1 MMKRTTEENDD
12 LARRAAALRIAHPLM
27 TLVAIADELG
37 IAERGRSNVRVSN
50 TVGQLLYRAR
60 TKLGIVFP
68 MKPSQP
74 KQVRGAPDRRDRIA
88 VIGREL
94 GLSGVA
100 RWVGVDEERARILLG
115 GALPSDDEQ
124 MAIDKAFAIARVR
137 LLECVASDFARFS
150 ALARLRER
158 AAFRRIVGEEVRDE
172 PW

>member
-1 MMKRTTEENDD
+1 MKRTSQENDD

-27 TLVAIADELG
+27 TLAAIADELG

-60 TKLGIVFP
+60 TKLGIDYP

-74 KQVRGAPDRRDRIA
+74 KPRRGAPDRRDRIA
-88 VIGREL
+88 VIVREL

-100 RWVGVDEERARILLG
+100 RWVGVDEERARVLIG
-115 GALPSDDEQ
+115 GGVPSDDEQ

-137 LLECVASDFARFS
+137 LLECDSGDFQRFGS
-150 ALARLRER
+150 LSRLRER
-158 AAFRRIVGEEVRDE
+158 MALRRMTEVCDE